1 MTYCLGIK
9 TKDGLVGLSDTR
21 ITSGTE
27 TTSSKKVFTVNRNK
41 HCFFIMTSGLRSVR
55 DKTITYFSE
64 MMEEEGD
71 DFKKLY
77 KTVSR
82 FGELV
87 KKVAKEDKVSLE
99 ENGFAFNLHAIIG
112 GQLESDDA
120 PKLFLLYPEGNW
132 IEIGQSTPF
141 VIIGNKGSGHPILK
155 RSVTYDEG
163 LEYAMKCAF
172 LSFDATRIS
181 ANDVGY
187 PIDTVL
193 LRNDSFYVQE
203 HRFNEADLRDMSEL
217 WNSMLRKTIDELPG
231 KSLDTI
237 FDLPQPA
244 SINKMSTS
252 S

>member
-9 TKDGLVGLSDTR
+9 TQHGLVGLSDTR

-64 MMEEEGD
+64 MMEEEGEE
-71 DFKKLY
+71 FKKLY
-77 KTVSR
+77 KTVSH

-87 KKVAKEDKVSLE
+87 KQVAKEDKLSLE
-99 ENGFAFNLHAIIG
+99 ENGFSFNLHAIIG
-112 GQLESDDA
+112 GQLERDTE

-132 IEIGQSTPF
+132 IEIGPSTPF

-155 RSVTYDEG
+155 RSVTFQES
-163 LEYAMKCAF
+163 LEYSMKCAF

-193 LRNDSFYVQE
+193 LRNDSYFIHE
-203 HRFNEADLRDMSEL
+203 NRFDEADLRDMSEL
-217 WNSMLRKTIDELPG
+217 WNSMIRKTINELPG
-231 KSLDTI
+231 QSLDAI
-237 FDLPQPA
+237 FDKQQPA
-244 SINKMSTS
+244 PINKIKPG
-252 S
+252 

>member
-9 TKDGLVGLSDTR
+9 TQHGLVGLSDTR

-27 TTSSKKVFTVNRNK
+27 TTSSKKVFTVNKNK

-55 DKTITYFSE
+55 DKTITYFTE

-71 DFKKLY
+71 EYKKLY

-82 FGELV
+82 FGDLV
-87 KKVAKEDKVSLE
+87 KQVAREDKASLE

-112 GQLESDDA
+112 GQLEGDDS

-155 RSVTYDEG
+155 RSVTYEES

-193 LRNDSFYVQE
+193 LRNDSYFIRE
-203 HRFNEADLRDMSEL
+203 NRFDEADLRNMSEL
-217 WNSMLRKTIDELPG
+217 WNSMLRKTIDELPA

-237 FDLPQPA
+237 FDAKQPA
-244 SINKMSTS
+244 PINRITPG
-252 S
+252 